1 MCGQFSFN
9 LQLVKLCEFDVLAA
23 NCIPFLLVLESL
35 DEAPVA
41 SSYQILDVPHLPY
54 HELDDLLLG

>member
-1 MCGQFSFN
+1 M
-9 LQLVKLCEFDVLAA
+9 KLCEFGVLAA
-23 NCIPFLLVLESL
+23 NSIPFLLVLESL

>member
-1 MCGQFSFN
+1 M
-9 LQLVKLCEFDVLAA
+9 KLCEFGVLVA
-23 NCIPFLLVLESL
+23 NSIPLLLVMESL